1 MVTIT
6 SNQVSILIKTL
17 RQFSHSEVFQV
28 RRQTDLIGD
37 FKLLVIGTGQ
47 KDNIIRF
54 PSKSRVCRRSR
65 AGTTLQRGTSLM

>member
-28 RRQTDLIGD
+28 RRQTDLIGN

-54 PSKSRVCRRSR
+54 PQRGGR
-65 AGTTLQRGTSLM
+65 AGGEELGQLLCREGLS

>member
-28 RRQTDLIGD
+28 RRQTDLIGN

-47 KDNIIRF
+47 KNNIIRF
-54 PSKSRVCRRSR
+54 PSKRRVSRRRR
-65 AGTTLQRGTSLM
+65 AGTTPLQRGT